1 MAYAKSAARVRRLGQ
16 ERDITYVH
24 HVSSLR
30 IDGLIRSNID
40 NKDWLAQ
47 LVRGE
52 IKAGEVL

>member
-1 MAYAKSAARVRRLGQ
+1 
-16 ERDITYVH
+16 
-24 HVSSLR
+24 VSSLR